1 MFIHVEMKM
10 VGLKSNVLKIL
21 FHILMSVKREFQ
33 GYKDMRINILAV
45 LSARREERAVIN
57 ERVQRKKQVINQYYK
72 FFLCR

>member
-1 MFIHVEMKM
+1 
-10 VGLKSNVLKIL
+10 
-21 FHILMSVKREFQ
+21 MSVKREFQ